1 MAKSSDNK
9 TVRRGIYLFIDG
21 KEVKNDI
28 DSIQKEC
35 RKLESAVKRMQIGSE
50 EYVRTMER
58 IRALKG
64 IINEHNQSIRQTRE
78 ELSKASIEAKKN
90 DMLFR
95 KMADGFNNY
104 IGMITTFIAGITG
117 VMLTMRKAVN
127 DYLSLDSVYSD
138 VMKYTGMTRDEVVDL
153 NESLKRMDTRTAR
166 TELNRLAGE
175 AGKLGIQGKQNLLDF
190 VQAADIINVSL
201 GEDLGEDAIKNI
213 GKLAQ
218 MFGDADRMGLK
229 KAMLSIGSVVN
240 YLGSTSSAAEG
251 YLTEFIARM
260 AGVGK
265 QAELDIPKIAGY
277 GAVLDQ
283 DMQKLEASSTALQ
296 NIIMKVYQAPA
307 KFAQLARMDVQKFT
321 ELVKTDVNEAF
332 LQLLGS
338 LGKLGNMNVLAPI
351 FKEMKLDGSEATAVL
366 ADLAKNVNNIRAQ
379 QAAAAKAFQEGTS
392 VVDEFNTKNNDLTAG
407 MEKAKKVFQERVY
420 QLGQQLL
427 PLMSK
432 LVTTSSLTVKGLSAL
447 VGFLIKY
454 GDVVMILSAG
464 LLLAAMRQ
472 RLFTMVMVAW
482 NGVCKLGTALVI
494 AHNLAIAK
502 MTQNTSKGVAAVKAL
517 DAALVGHNTLLVVIK
532 AAVYLTSSAYLLLT
546 GNIKKA
552 QIAFKAFTALLA
564 TNPWTLLI
572 TVITAAAAGIYAYY
586 KNTREAKTVTEEFYA
601 SVMQERA
608 ELDTLY
614 SQLLKTNTTQAER
627 ARLIGEF
634 NNKFG
639 HYLGHLLD
647 EKATI
652 QEIKE
657 AYGEA
662 VVAMNDYYAR
672 KLLDQKAGDIYADST
687 EEEAKLL
694 NRTMGNV
701 TTMTEGQKARVLG
714 YVNEIAN
721 TMMAAG
727 GKFKHD
733 TITDAVFDRIR
744 EEMNSSPY
752 DLFGGTLQGWEQFAH
767 SLQPYIDSVAKRINK
782 INQIK
787 NELAPFM
794 NQQRKT
800 ANDIPERFVTS
811 NDNNTGGKS
820 TSVASESHSVS
831 TENQEA
837 LAEEKRFQDKLAE
850 LKKKYLEDDKMTRE
864 VYQQELE
871 KLEMEHLKNMFA
883 LYESDP
889 KKQQEV
895 NQQLLDMQIRLRE
908 ALRKADEESRK
919 DASEAA
925 FTALEKQY
933 QLEVE
938 EATRNHYKNLTSE
951 ELFRNELA
959 AIQERFF
966 QKVLDSTEVSEENK
980 RDITRQV
987 NEKSLEEEKS
997 SYEKKVSQFN
1007 SMSNAIIGA
1016 AEQMGKAMG
1025 DFFANEEKDFGKFM
1039 GQLVSIMLDAIEKQL
1054 IAQQAAAIAS
1064 VTMKE
1069 ITIKGLLGIATA
1081 AAKIALIT
1089 AAFETAKSALG
1100 GFSSGGYTPSG
1111 PWNQPQG
1118 IVHSDEFVSN
1128 RFAVAN
1134 PNLRPVFDLIDYA
1147 QRNNTVANLTGDD
1160 IAAVVPASAR
1170 TSRSI
1175 TPTVTPVQSV
1185 ASDSSALLAMLAKL
1199 AESNERLMKR
1209 LDEPVTAIATVSGNN
1224 GIKKALDDYER
1235 LMKNKSR

>member
-64 IINEHNQSIRQTRE
+64 IINEHNQSLRQTRE
-78 ELSKASIEAKKN
+78 ELGKASTEAKKN
-90 DMLFR
+90 DTLFR

-104 IGMITTFIAGITG
+104 MGMITTFIAGITG

-153 NESLKRMDTRTAR
+153 NESLKRMNTRTAR

-296 NIIMKVYQAPA
+296 NIIMKIYQDPV

-332 LQLLGS
+332 LQLLDS

-366 ADLAKNVNNIRAQ
+366 ADLAKNVDNIRAQ

-407 MEKAKKVFQERVY
+407 MEKAKKVFQERIY

-454 GDVVMILSAG
+454 GDVVAILSVG
-464 LLLAAMRQ
+464 LLLAATRQ
-472 RLFTMVMVAW
+472 RLFTMAMVAW
-482 NGVCKLGTALVI
+482 NGVCKLATALAI
-494 AHNLAIAK
+494 AHNLAMAK

-517 DAALVGHNTLLVVIK
+517 DAALVGHNTLLVAIK

-627 ARLIGEF
+627 TRLIGEF
-634 NNKFG
+634 NDKFG

-672 KLLDQKAGDIYADST
+672 KLFDQKAGDIYADST

-701 TTMTEGQKARVLG
+701 TTMTERQKARVLG

-727 GKFKHD
+727 GKFQYD
-733 TITDAVFDRIR
+733 TITDAVFGRIQ

-752 DLFGGTLQGWEQFAH
+752 ELFGGTLQGWEQFAH
-767 SLQPYIDSVAKRINK
+767 SLQPYIDAVAKRINEIK
-782 INQIK
+782 KIK

-794 NQQRKT
+794 REQQKP
-800 ANDIPERFVTS
+800 ANELPEVVVTP
-811 NDNNTGGKS
+811 NGNLPTGGSGS
-820 TSVASESHSVS
+820 TS
-831 TENQEA
+831 TENQTA
-837 LAEEKRFQDKLAE
+837 LAEEKRYQDELAA
-850 LKKKYLEDDKMTRE
+850 LKKKYLENDKMTHE
-864 VYQQELE
+864 AYQKDLEALEL
-871 KLEMEHLKNMFA
+871 EHLKNMFA

-908 ALRKADEESRK
+908 ASRKADEESRQE
-919 DASEAA
+919 AAEAA

-938 EATRNHYKNLTSE
+938 EVTRNHYKNLTSE
-951 ELFRNELA
+951 EQFRNELS
-959 AIQERFF
+959 AIQDSFY
-966 QKVLDSTEVSEENK
+966 QKVLDSTEISEERK
-980 RDITRQV
+980 RGISKEV
-987 NEKSLEEEKS
+987 NEKSLEEEKNT
-997 SYEKKVSQFN
+997 YEKKVAQFD
-1007 SMSNAIIGA
+1007 SMSNAIIGT

-1025 DFFANEEKDFGKFM
+1025 DFFASEEKDFGKFM

-1054 IAQQAAAIAS
+1054 IAEQAAAIAS

-1069 ITIKGLLGIATA
+1069 ITTKGLLGIATA

-1089 AAFETAKSALG
+1089 AAFETAKAALG
-1100 GFSSGGYTPSG
+1100 GFASGGYTPSG

-1160 IAAVVPASAR
+1160 IAAVVPASGR

-1175 TPTVTPVQSV
+1175 TSTVAPVQS
-1185 ASDSSALLAMLAKL
+1185 AAADSSALLAMLAKL
-1199 AESNERLMKR
+1199 AESNERLMKK